1 MLTRLS
7 LEVDRAID
15 NLMKSGKFP
24 MMGFPGPGPG
34 PRRDPV
40 PLMTGRAYQDFGK
53 ASRSVGAQLDA
64 NHSTRSSR
72 WPHATTRFHG

>member
-1 MLTRLS
+1 MLTRAI

-24 MMGFPGPGPG
+24 MMGFPGPGPAG

-40 PLMTGRAYQDFGK
+40 PLVTGRTYQDFGK
-53 ASRSVGAQLDA
+53 ASRSVVGAQ
-64 NHSTRSSR
+64 TRC
-72 WPHATTRFHG
+72 